1 MYEYLAK
8 RYALALYEVADTKNK
23 VDEYI
28 DDLKQIQTLIKGN
41 DDLKNVINNPEI
53 STSQKIKIFKTIFE
67 ERIEKDIVAFLLI
80 LVEKH
85 RIVDLDDVVIQLD
98 KIRMESK
105 NEVIAVVKTVVPL
118 NDNERTSLIDKLKA
132 RYNKLIILK
141 ESIDAS
147 ILGGVY
153 LRIGDDVIDGTVKY
167 KIDEIK
173 KLMLVRG

>member
-1 MYEYLAK
+1 MFEYLAR
-8 RYALALYEVADTKNK
+8 RYALALYEVAGAKNK

-28 DDLKQIQTLIKGN
+28 DDLKQIETLIKEN
-41 DDLKNVINNPEI
+41 TDLKNVINNPEI
-53 STSQKIKIFKTIFE
+53 STSKKMEIFKGVFE
-67 ERIEKDIVAFLLI
+67 NNIEKEILSFLLI

-85 RIVDLDDVVIQLD
+85 RIVDLQDIILQMDE
-98 KIRMESK
+98 IRLEEK
-105 NEVIAVVKTVVPL
+105 NEVIAIVKTVVPL
-118 NDNERTSLIDKLKA
+118 NDNERTSLTAKLKA
-132 RYNKLIILK
+132 KYNKLIILK

-153 LRIGDDVIDGTVKY
+153 VRVGDEVIDGTVKN

>member
-8 RYALALYEVADTKNK
+8 RYALALYEVAATKKK

-28 DDLKQIQTLIKGN
+28 DDLKQIETLIKGN
-41 DDLKNVINNPEI
+41 DDLKIIINNPEV
-53 STSQKIKIFKTIFE
+53 STSKKIKIFKAIFE
-67 ERIEKDIVAFLLI
+67 EKTEKDIVAFLLI

-85 RIVDLDDVVIQLD
+85 RIVDLHDVVVQMD
-98 KIRMESK
+98 NIRLEAK

-118 NDNERTSLIDKLKA
+118 NDNERASLIDKLKA
-132 RYNKLIILK
+132 KYNKLIILK

-153 LRIGDDVIDGTVKY
+153 LRIGDDIIDGTVKY